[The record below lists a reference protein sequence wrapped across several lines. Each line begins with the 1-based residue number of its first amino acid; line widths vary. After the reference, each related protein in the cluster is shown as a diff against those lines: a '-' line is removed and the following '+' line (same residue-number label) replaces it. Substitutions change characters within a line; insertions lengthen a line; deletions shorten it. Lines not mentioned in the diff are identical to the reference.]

1 MINNQVLWAV
11 IFAGAIAQLLKIGI
25 FIIKHHQTFH
35 FADLFVTG
43 GMPSAHS
50 ASVVALL
57 IAVYLAEGVS
67 TLFVICLVL
76 AVLTIRDA
84 LGVRRTVGEEGRII
98 HEIIKRQKL
107 KIPEFHYAL
116 GHKPEEVL
124 AGCLIGVVVAF
135 AVVLI

>member
-1 MINNQVLWAV
+1 MIDNKVLWAV

-35 FADLFVTG
+35 LADLFVTG

-50 ASVVALL
+50 ASVISLL
-57 IAVYLAEGVS
+57 VAVYWTEGVS

-98 HEIIKRQKL
+98 HEIIRRQKL

-124 AGCLIGVVVAF
+124 VGCILGAITAF
-135 AVVLI
+135 IVILV